1 MQVLIAA
8 LLVQYVVSVKAG
20 LVNDVQGTANVS
32 MMQTVNV
39 GRPIRTGSDGYVEI
53 LLRPG
58 SFLRL
63 GEDSEATLD
72 DADLSSVKVTIL
84 HGPALVEAAE
94 INKEHPITITTGN
107 LTTKILNTGIYR
119 FENGVASVIQGKL
132 QAGDSNLTYEKG
144 WQVFYQDNYRAR
156 KAGKLLETSL
166 DVYSQSRS
174 GVIAG
179 ANLSMVSSLGYGG
192 TASYSDFDIWLF
204 SPYLRLY
211 TYIPRSDYRSP
222 YGNRY
227 YAVPNRAPGR
237 YYSGSE
243 NTAAS
248 GGGAAPR
255 PASDNSSSSST
266 ATAASPAPAPTAS
279 TPSGQVS
286 TPAVYI
292 DSKNSPV
299 GATTR

>member
-20 LVNDVQGTANVS
+20 LVNDVQGTANVA
-32 MMQTVNV
+32 MMQTVNA
-39 GRPIRTGSDGYVEI
+39 GRPIKTGGDGYVEI

-63 GEDSEATLD
+63 GEDSEAILD
-72 DADLSSVKVTIL
+72 DTDLSSVRVTIL
-84 HGPALVEAAE
+84 YGPALVEAAE
-94 INKEHPITITTGN
+94 INKDHPITITTGN
-107 LTTKILNTGIYR
+107 LTTKIRNSGIYR
-119 FENGVASVIQGKL
+119 FENGVATVLQGKL

-156 KAGKLLETSL
+156 KTGRALETGL

-174 GVIAG
+174 GVIAE
-179 ANLSMVSSLGYGG
+179 ANLSMVSSLSYG
-192 TASYSDFDIWLF
+192 ASTGYSDFDIWLF

-211 TYIPRSDYRSP
+211 TYIPRSNYRSP

-227 YAVPNRAPGR
+227 YAVP
-237 YYSGSE
+237 GSRPVHQ
-243 NTAAS
+243 NVGFDSTAAS
-248 GGGAAPR
+248 AGSSAPR
-255 PASDNSSSSST
+255 GTSDNSSSSAS
-266 ATAASPAPAPTAS
+266 ATAAPAPTAA
-279 TPSGQVS
+279 TPSGQTS

>member
-8 LLVQYVVSVKAG
+8 LLVQYVISVKAG
-20 LVNDVQGTANVS
+20 LVNDVQGTANVAL
-32 MMQTVNV
+32 METVRV
-39 GRPIRTGSDGYVEI
+39 GRTIHTGSDGYVEI

-63 GEDSEATLD
+63 GEESEATLD
-72 DADLSSVKVTIL
+72 NADLDSVKVTIL

-94 INKEHPITITTGN
+94 INKDHPITITTGN
-107 LTTKILNTGIYR
+107 LTTKIRNTGIYR
-119 FENGVASVIQGKL
+119 FENGVATVLQGKL

-156 KAGKLLETSL
+156 KTARMLETSL

-174 GVIAG
+174 GVIAE
-179 ANLSMVSSLGYGG
+179 ANLSMVSSLGIGATTG
-192 TASYSDFDIWLF
+192 YSDFDIWLF

-211 TYIPRSDYRSP
+211 TYIPRSNYRSP

-227 YAVPNRAPGR
+227 YAVPGSRAVNQYAG
-237 YYSGSE
+237 
-243 NTAAS
+243 T
-248 GGGAAPR
+248 
-255 PASDNSSSSST
+255 DSSSSST
-266 ATAASPAPAPTAS
+266 GSSASRGTTDNTSNSTAAAAPAPAPTAA
-279 TPSGQVS
+279 TPSGQTS

-299 GATTR
+299 GATTH

>member
-8 LLVQYVVSVKAG
+8 LLVQYVVSIKAG

-32 MMQTVNV
+32 MMQTVDV
-39 GRPIRTGSDGYVEI
+39 GRPIRTGSDGYVEL

-72 DADLSSVKVTIL
+72 IADLSNVKVTIQ
-84 HGPALVEAAE
+84 HGPALLEAAE
-94 INKEHPITITTGN
+94 INKDHPITITTGN
-107 LTTKILNTGIYR
+107 LTTKIRNTGIYR
-119 FENGVASVIQGKL
+119 FENGVATVLQGKL
-132 QAGDSNLTYEKG
+132 DTADSNLTYEKG

-156 KAGKLLETSL
+156 KTGKMLETNL
-166 DVYSQSRS
+166 DAYSQARS
-174 GVIAG
+174 GIIAE
-179 ANLSMVSSLGYGG
+179 ANLSMVSSLGSGG
-192 TASYSDFDIWLF
+192 TAGYSDFDVWLF

-227 YAVPNRAPGR
+227 YAVPGSRPVR
-237 YYSGSE
+237 TYSAADGSA
-243 NTAAS
+243 TAS
-248 GGGAAPR
+248 GGGPSRTAA
-255 PASDNSSSSST
+255 DNSSSSP
-266 ATAASPAPAPTAS
+266 ATAAPAPAPTAS

-286 TPAVYI
+286 TPATYI

>member
-20 LVNDVQGTANVS
+20 LVNDVQGTANVA

-72 DADLSSVKVTIL
+72 DADLSNVKVTIK
-84 HGPALVEAAE
+84 HGAALVEAAE
-94 INKEHPITITTGN
+94 ISKDHPIAITTGN
-107 LTTKILNTGIYR
+107 LTTKIRNTGIYR
-119 FENGVASVIQGKL
+119 FENGVATVLQGKL
-132 QAGDSNLTYEKG
+132 ETGDSNLTYEKG

-156 KAGKLLETSL
+156 KTGKMLETSL
-166 DVYSQSRS
+166 DAYSQSRS
-174 GVIAG
+174 GVIAE
-179 ANLSMVSSLGYGG
+179 ANLSMVSSLGNGG
-192 TASYSDFDIWLF
+192 TAGYSDFDIWLF

-227 YAVPNRAPGR
+227 YAVPSSRPVR
-237 YYSGSE
+237 SYSGSD
-243 NTAAS
+243 NSTAS
-248 GGGAAPR
+248 GGGSASRSAA
-255 PASDNSSSSST
+255 DNSSSSS
-266 ATAASPAPAPTAS
+266 AAAAPAPAPTAA

-286 TPAVYI
+286 TPSVYI

-299 GATTR
+299 GATAH

>member
-20 LVNDVQGTANVS
+20 LVNDVQGTANVAL
-32 MMQTVNV
+32 MQTISA

-72 DADLSSVKVTIL
+72 DTDLASVKVTIQ

-94 INKEHPITITTGN
+94 INKDHPITIITGN
-107 LTTKILNTGIYR
+107 LTTKIRNTGIYK
-119 FENGVASVIQGKL
+119 FENGVATVLQGKL
-132 QAGDSNLTYEKG
+132 QMGDSNLTYEKG

-156 KAGKLLETSL
+156 KTGRMLETSL
-166 DVYSQSRS
+166 DAYSQSRS
-174 GVIAG
+174 GVIAE
-179 ANLSMVSSLGYGG
+179 ANLSMVSSLGYGATTG
-192 TASYSDFDIWLF
+192 YSDFDIWLF

-211 TYIPRSDYRSP
+211 TYIPRADYRSP

-227 YAVPNRAPGR
+227 YCR
-237 YYSGSE
+237 
-243 NTAAS
+243 
-248 GGGAAPR
+248 
-255 PASDNSSSSST
+255 
-266 ATAASPAPAPTAS
+266 
-279 TPSGQVS
+279 SGQPS
-286 TPAVYI
+286 
-292 DSKNSPV
+292 SPYV
-299 GATTR
+299 FRN

>member
-8 LLVQYVVSVKAG
+8 LLLQYVVSVKAG
-20 LVNDVQGTANVS
+20 LVNDVQGTANVA

-63 GEDSEATLD
+63 GEGSEATLD
-72 DADLSSVKVTIL
+72 DADLANVKVTL
-84 HGPALVEAAE
+84 QHGSALVEAAE
-94 INKEHPITITTGN
+94 INKDHPITITTGN
-107 LTTKILNTGIYR
+107 LTTKIGNTGIYR
-119 FENGVASVIQGKL
+119 FENGVATVIQGKL
-132 QAGDSNLTYEKG
+132 QTADSNLTYEKG

-156 KAGKLLETSL
+156 KTGKPLETSL
-166 DVYSQSRS
+166 DAYSQSRS
-174 GVIAG
+174 GVIAE

-192 TASYSDFDIWLF
+192 TAGYSDFDIWLF

-227 YAVPNRAPGR
+227 YAVPGNRPVR
-237 YYSGSE
+237 SYSGSDSS
-243 NTAAS
+243 TASS
-248 GGGAAPR
+248 GGGSASR
-255 PASDNSSSSST
+255 PAADNSSSSSAA
-266 ATAASPAPAPTAS
+266 ATPAPAPTAA
-279 TPSGQVS
+279 TPSGQTS

-299 GATTR
+299 GATSR